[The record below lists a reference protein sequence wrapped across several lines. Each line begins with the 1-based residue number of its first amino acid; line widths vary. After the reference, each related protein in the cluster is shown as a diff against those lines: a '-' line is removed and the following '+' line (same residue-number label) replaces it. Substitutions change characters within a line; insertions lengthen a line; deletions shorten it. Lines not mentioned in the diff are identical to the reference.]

1 MKRKLSIHLSLSV
14 LSALVIC
21 GCESVPVSE
30 PMDDVI
36 SSPASFPRV
45 PATSISPNTPGI
57 YHRVEKGET
66 LWRICKSYNVDLDDV
81 AALNRITD
89 STNIEVGQKI
99 FIPNARAQQVIAVL
113 APDND
118 DFIWPMRGTVISGFG
133 QVLGDA
139 VNKGINI
146 ASSGDV
152 NVVASRKGKV
162 VFYSDDFGI
171 FGKTVII
178 EHAEG
183 LSTVYARNADLYVK
197 AGDMVQKG
205 TLLGRA
211 GKAGRDRRVYL
222 HFEVRKGSVAQNP
235 LFYLP

>member
-30 PMDDVI
+30 PMDAAI
-36 SSPASFPRV
+36 SSSAPFPGV
-45 PATSISPNTPGI
+45 PAKSISPNTPGI

-81 AALNRITD
+81 AALNRIAD
-89 STNIEVGQKI
+89 STNIEAGQKI

-118 DFIWPMRGTVISGFG
+118 DFIWPMRGAVISGFG

-178 EHAEG
+178 EHEDG
-183 LSTVYARNADLYVK
+183 LSTVYSRNAELYVK
-197 AGDMVQKG
+197 AGDTVQKG
-205 TLLGRA
+205 ALLGRA
-211 GKAGRDRRVYL
+211 GKAGRDKRVYL
-222 HFEVRKGSVAQNP
+222 HFEVRKGPVAQNP